1 MLAMHPAQIYVV
13 FQNMIFLENS
23 STLHFTISMAM
34 QNFGNEELS
43 NKGLQGIPLIL
54 THLA

>member
-13 FQNMIFLENS
+13 FQNIIFLENS

-34 QNFGNEELS
+34 QNFGNKELS